1 MNASPKKMGS
11 AAHVADPIFF
21 CFFNPQA
28 TRPQKFLF
36 LQKIPRMKKICI
48 FCGSSMGFNP
58 IYKEKA
64 AELGHVLA
72 DYGCE
77 LLYGGGSV
85 GLMKIIADV
94 MMKRHRKVTGT
105 ITQHLLDMRVG
116 HPEIDELIVVETM
129 AERKKIL
136 EDMADGFIA
145 LPGGIGTMDE
155 FFEAYVLSQL
165 RVFDKPVALY
175 NVNGYYDGVVSFIN
189 HVAEEGFMRKE
200 HAENLI
206 VSDDPKVLLE
216 KMEHFQPADVKK
228 WVVEIKEQVRG

>member
-1 MNASPKKMGS
+1 
-11 AAHVADPIFF
+11 
-21 CFFNPQA
+21 
-28 TRPQKFLF
+28 
-36 LQKIPRMKKICI
+36 MKKICI
-48 FCGSSMGFNP
+48 FCGSSMGFDP

-64 AELGHVLA
+64 AELGQVLA
-72 DYGCE
+72 DNGCE

-85 GLMKIIADV
+85 GLMKIVADV
-94 MMKRHRKVTGT
+94 MMKRHRKVIGT

-165 RVFDKPVALY
+165 RVFDKPVALF
-175 NVNGYYDGVVSFIN
+175 NVNGYYDGLVSFIN

-200 HAENLI
+200 HANNLI
-206 VSDDPKVLLE
+206 VSSDPKKLLE
-216 KMEHFQPADVKK
+216 KMEQFQPADVTK
-228 WVVEIKEQVRG
+228 WVVEIKEQVKS

>member
-1 MNASPKKMGS
+1 
-11 AAHVADPIFF
+11 
-21 CFFNPQA
+21 
-28 TRPQKFLF
+28 
-36 LQKIPRMKKICI
+36 MKKICI
-48 FCGSSMGFNP
+48 FCGSSMGFDP

-64 AELGHVLA
+64 AELGQVLA
-72 DYGCE
+72 DNGCE

-94 MMKRHRKVTGT
+94 MMERHCKVTGT

-175 NVNGYYDGVVSFIN
+175 NVNGYYDGLVEFIG
-189 HVAEEGFMRKE
+189 HIAHEGFMRKE
-200 HAENLI
+200 HADNLI
-206 VSDDPKVLLE
+206 VSDDAQDLLD
-216 KMEHFQPADVKK
+216 KMKQFQPADVTK
-228 WVVEIKEQVRG
+228 WVVEIKEQVK

>member
-1 MNASPKKMGS
+1 
-11 AAHVADPIFF
+11 
-21 CFFNPQA
+21 
-28 TRPQKFLF
+28 
-36 LQKIPRMKKICI
+36 MKKICI
-48 FCGSSMGFNP
+48 FCGSSMGFDP

-64 AELGHVLA
+64 AELGLVLA
-72 DYGCE
+72 DHGCE

-85 GLMKIIADV
+85 GLMKIVADV
-94 MMKRHRKVTGT
+94 MMERHCKVTGT

-175 NVNGYYDGVVSFIN
+175 NVNGYYDGLVDFIGHMAN
-189 HVAEEGFMRKE
+189 EGFMRKE

-206 VSDDPKVLLE
+206 VSNDAKDLLA
-216 KMEHFQPADVKK
+216 KMEQFQPADVTK
-228 WVVEIKEQVRG
+228 WVVEIKEQVK

>member
-1 MNASPKKMGS
+1 
-11 AAHVADPIFF
+11 
-21 CFFNPQA
+21 
-28 TRPQKFLF
+28 
-36 LQKIPRMKKICI
+36 MKKICI
-48 FCGSSMGFNP
+48 FCGSSMGFDP

-64 AELGHVLA
+64 AELGQVLA
-72 DYGCE
+72 DNGCE

-85 GLMKIIADV
+85 GLMKIVADV
-94 MMKRHRKVTGT
+94 MMKRHRRVIGT

-165 RVFDKPVALY
+165 RVFDKPVALF
-175 NVNGYYDGVVSFIN
+175 NVNGYYDGIVSFIN

-216 KMEHFQPADVKK
+216 KMEQFQPADVTK
-228 WVVEIKEQVRG
+228 WVVEIKEQVKS

>member
-1 MNASPKKMGS
+1 
-11 AAHVADPIFF
+11 
-21 CFFNPQA
+21 
-28 TRPQKFLF
+28 
-36 LQKIPRMKKICI
+36 MKKICI
-48 FCGSSMGFNP
+48 FCGSSMGFDP

-72 DYGCE
+72 DHGCE
-77 LLYGGGSV
+77 LLFGGGSV
-85 GLMKIIADV
+85 GLMKVIADV
-94 MMKRHRKVTGT
+94 MMERGCKVTGT
-105 ITQHLLDMRVG
+105 ITKHLLDMHVG
-116 HPEIDELIVVETM
+116 HDGIDELIVVDSM

-175 NVNGYYDGVVSFIN
+175 NVNGYYDGIVEFIKHIAN
-189 HVAEEGFMRKE
+189 EGFMRRE

-206 VSDDPKVLLE
+206 VSDDAKDLLA
-216 KMEHFQPADVKK
+216 KMEQFQPADVTK
-228 WVVEIKEQVRG
+228 WVVEIKEQVK

>member
-1 MNASPKKMGS
+1 
-11 AAHVADPIFF
+11 
-21 CFFNPQA
+21 
-28 TRPQKFLF
+28 
-36 LQKIPRMKKICI
+36 
-48 FCGSSMGFNP
+48 MGFNP
-58 IYKEKA
+58 IFKEKA

-72 DYGCE
+72 DHGCE

-94 MMKRHRKVTGT
+94 MMERGCKVTGT

-116 HPEIDELIVVETM
+116 HPEISELIVVETM

-165 RVFDKPVALY
+165 RVFDKPVALF
-175 NVNGYYDGVVSFIN
+175 NVNGYYDGLVSFIN
-189 HVAEEGFMRKE
+189 HIAEEGFMRKE

-206 VSDDPKVLLE
+206 VSSDPKEMLE
-216 KMEHFQPADVKK
+216 MMERFEPADVKK
-228 WVVEIKEQVRG
+228 WVVEIKEQVGGLRQEVFGPERA